1 MEGSFGYKLLSNQ
14 YYIPKLYELYIMRPF
29 SALAT
34 FAWQKID
41 TKIVDFTVDLIARI
55 IYSTGQNARKMQ
67 SGNLSDMLRWMIVGM
82 IVLLTLAIFYRPMV

>member
-1 MEGSFGYKLLSNQ
+1 
-14 YYIPKLYELYIMRPF
+14 MRPF

-67 SGNLSDMLRWMIVGM
+67 SGNLSDMPGVDDCRYDRFTYTW
-82 IVLLTLAIFYRPMV
+82 AFYRPMV